1 MVPELGVSGLQRRT
15 VGTSG
20 PHVVLL
26 HGLLGQG
33 KNLAT
38 AAAALAAPGRRVT
51 MLDLPDHGASPW
63 TDRLDY
69 EVLAQAVVDEL
80 RDEAP
85 VALLG
90 HSMGGKTA
98 MQVALRAPE
107 LLTCLVVV
115 DIAPVPYAGGESEH
129 RRHLTAMRGMDLTA
143 VTSRAD
149 ADALLAD
156 DVHDARVRAFLLQ
169 NLART
174 PQGWRWKANLDLLA
188 RDLPAV
194 AGFPLPEGAQPYDGP
209 VLWVAG
215 ADSPYVREDHRPVMA
230 ELFPRARLVRIKGAG
245 HWVHAEVPELF
256 AATVER
262 FLGQVEQRA

>member
-1 MVPELGVSGLQRRT
+1 MDSSRLQRRT
-15 VGTSG
+15 TGTDG

-51 MLDLPDHGASPW
+51 MLDLPDHGQSPW

-69 EVLAQAVVDEL
+69 EVLAGAVAAEL
-80 RDEAP
+80 REDAP

-107 LLTCLVVV
+107 LLSCLVVV

-129 RRHLTAMRGMDLTA
+129 VRHLRAMRGIDLSA
-143 VTSRAD
+143 LTSRAD
-149 ADALLAD
+149 ADERLAEH
-156 DVHDARVRAFLLQ
+156 VHDARVRAFLLQ
-169 NLART
+169 NLAREGG
-174 PQGWRWKANLDLLA
+174 GWTWRANLELLA

-194 AGFPLPEGAQPYDGP
+194 ADFPVPADARPYDGP

-215 ADSPYVREDHRPVMA
+215 ADSPYVRDEHRERMS
-230 ELFPRARLVRIKGAG
+230 ELFPRARLVRLKGAG

-256 AATVER
+256 AQTVER
-262 FLGQVEQRA
+262 FLTAVEGRG